1 MGKIHLNVKT
11 VPAFDQST
19 LEFHTAYTVFLNN
32 GTKSM
37 VASGWT
43 LQDAITVYARIY
55 KCDRKTIRVKR
66 PFVRQVIKNYF
77 I

>member
-43 LQDAITVYARIY
+43 LKDAITV
-55 KCDRKTIRVKR
+55 
-66 PFVRQVIKNYF
+66 
-77 I
+77 